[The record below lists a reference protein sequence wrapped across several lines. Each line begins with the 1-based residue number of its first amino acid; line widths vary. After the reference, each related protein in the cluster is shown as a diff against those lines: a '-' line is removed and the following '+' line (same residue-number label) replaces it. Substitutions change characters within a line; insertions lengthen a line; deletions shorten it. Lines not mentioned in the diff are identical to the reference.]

1 MARRTTTARSYR
13 AIGQSISLR
22 RVEHSTN
29 ACQYHCQFKRDMRRT
44 RFCGELVHDGRYGQV
59 ACSSQHTAIF
69 RVGARICGG
78 SCVGLRWLLLVIRR
92 DDTRP
97 CRSCRRDRRRAP
109 RCHGRRTLCSSSS
122 STVIVPPRPLPP
134 RPPTFDPFPLCSQ
147 NRLTDPARALDRA
160 LAHERTRYL
169 GRVHEPL
176 EHIYRHK
183 LVVLAHLLGD
193 TRAPVLYL
201 HKEPLAV
208 IVPRVA
214 HVERETGV
222 PVWRARATADMSC
235 GKLAGNLLDH
245 VFDGV
250 VCEVACG
257 GEGPRRPGGGME
269 MGGRMG
275 WGDGCGD
282 TIPKQNPRATK
293 TRSASKNTKSVHQYQ
308 GGGWVGLI
316 VLVLNTSFSMNMVLA
331 GWKV

>member
-1 MARRTTTARSYR
+1 
-13 AIGQSISLR
+13 
-22 RVEHSTN
+22 
-29 ACQYHCQFKRDMRRT
+29 MRRT

-109 RCHGRRTLCSSSS
+109 RCHGRRTLCSSSSSS

-257 GEGPRRPGGGME
+257 GKGREGRVGEWR
-269 MGGRMG
+269 
-275 WGDGCGD
+275 WGDAWGGE
-282 TIPKQNPRATK
+282 TGVGIPYPSRTPERRRREVQVKIQSQSISIK
-293 TRSASKNTKSVHQYQ
+293 
-308 GGGWVGLI
+308 GVGRWGLSY
-316 VLVLNTSFSMNMVLA
+316 LS
-331 GWKV
+331 